1 MPDGTLD
8 VRQITVSELEMLQ
21 NIEEETGEAQNTD
34 SGTGNSQS
42 QDSTGDEI
50 IIQFQD
56 DSGDQKTIT
65 IRVK

>member
-1 MPDGTLD
+1 
-8 VRQITVSELEMLQ
+8 MLQ

-34 SGTGNSQS
+34 SGAGDSSSQGGSGN
-42 QDSTGDEI
+42 EI

-65 IRVK
+65 IKVK